1 MWSSMKNVYG
11 IKRKTL
17 KSCMKMSKNLVL
29 QRTRCLRDLY
39 NDTDE
44 LHLICLFLI
53 DSKLLWYED
62 VMKDKRWKDTMYKE
76 INAIM
81 RNKTWELASL
91 PQGQN
96 PISVKYVY
104 KIKKNIQD
112 QVEKYK
118 ARLVA
123 KDYMQKFDID
133 YDKLFVLIIQM
144 ETIRLIIFLVA
155 QNN

>member
-1 MWSSMKNVYG
+1 
-11 IKRKTL
+11 
-17 KSCMKMSKNLVL
+17 
-29 QRTRCLRDLY
+29 
-39 NDTDE
+39 
-44 LHLICLFLI
+44 
-53 DSKLLWYED
+53 
-62 VMKDKRWKDTMYKE
+62 MYKE

-104 KIKKNIQD
+104 KIKKNIPD